1 MNENLT
7 FKSNGLL
14 RTKKIVDSRS
24 RENKLR
30 IFCVILLGNLKTVAN
45 EILSLSVAVFCRIME
60 INVSV
65 YVFQAG
71 IEE

>member
-1 MNENLT
+1 
-7 FKSNGLL
+7 
-14 RTKKIVDSRS
+14 
-24 RENKLR
+24 
-30 IFCVILLGNLKTVAN
+30 VILLGNLKTVAN

-60 INVSV
+60 SNVSV